1 MKKKKN
7 RISNWRKLSTI
18 VLVATLTII
27 GVDFPKASLKDNSV
41 VENAG
46 IFVTKVENLSEG
58 FIKGVDVSSYISIR
72 ESGASFYD
80 WNGTEI
86 DDQTFFTQL
95 AEAGINYIRIRVW
108 NNPYDSNGNGY
119 GGGNNNID
127 KAIKIGKWATNAGM
141 KVLIDFH
148 YSDFWADPAK
158 QQTPKAWTNLTT
170 AEKVE
175 KVNEW
180 TTESLNTI
188 LNAGVDVGMVQI
200 GNETNNAIC
209 GEVGWS
215 NMSQI
220 FNAGSSAVRSVAT
233 SSKKDILV
241 ALHFTNPE
249 KEVFYKTVA
258 KALNDNNVDYDVFAS
273 SYYPYWHGTL
283 ENLTNVLSD
292 IANTYGKKVMVAE
305 TSWATTLEDGD
316 GHGNT
321 VSVGSNDMNQPY
333 VFSVQGQANEVRSVI
348 QAVANVGE
356 KGIGVMYWEPAW
368 IPVQVYSPDAENA
381 TQVLDSNREK
391 WEKYGSGWASS
402 YASEYDPEDA
412 GKWYGGSAVDNQSFF
427 DFTGKPLASLNIFK
441 YVDTGATTSVMLDK
455 VINPDSIEIGI
466 DEDIENAL
474 PKVVTGVYND
484 GTTTEV
490 NVVWNKE
497 DILSITNFGTYRIRG
512 ITDKD
517 SLEVVCVVNV
527 LPKNL
532 LQQGGFEEGW
542 DKWTSGGNGL
552 DGTTDSDVRTGNRA
566 LHFWSEQPIEFTVE
580 QSVTVEE
587 AGLYNAYMYMQ
598 GGDAGNEQE
607 IYIQLSNDTKGIAE
621 KTETTVDGWINW
633 KNPKVEAI
641 EAEAGDTLTV
651 QIFVKAAAKA
661 WGTID
666 DVYLYRG
673 KNLNSDITKENL
685 ESAIKQSKELLE
697 DSENIEV
704 NGLLKSIAN
713 LSNAIIEY
721 NKIKVI

>member
-1 MKKKKN
+1 MKKKK
-7 RISNWRKLSTI
+7 ISNWRKLSAV

-27 GVDFPKASLKDNSV
+27 GVDFPKASLKDGSV
-41 VENAG
+41 VEDAG
-46 IFVTKVENLSEG
+46 IFVAKVENLSEN

-72 ESGASFYD
+72 ESGASFYN

-86 DDQTFFTQL
+86 DDQTFFNQL
-95 AEAGINYIRIRVW
+95 AAAGVNYIRIRVW
-108 NNPYDSNGNGY
+108 NNPYNSNGNGY
-119 GGGNNNID
+119 GGGNNDID

-158 QQTPKAWTNLTT
+158 QQAPKIWTDLTID
-170 AEKVE
+170 EKIE
-175 KVNEW
+175 KVNQW
-180 TTESLNTI
+180 TAESLNTI
-188 LNAGVDVGMVQI
+188 LDAGVDVGMVQI

-209 GEVGWS
+209 GESGWN

-233 SSKKDILV
+233 NSGKEILV

-249 KEVFYKTVA
+249 KEGLYKTIA
-258 KALNDNNVDYDVFAS
+258 KALNDNNVDYDIFAS
-273 SYYPYWHGTL
+273 SYYPYWHGTV

-333 VFSVQGQANEVRSVI
+333 AFSVQGQANEIRSVV
-348 QAVANVGE
+348 QAVADVGE

-368 IPVQVYSPDAENA
+368 IPVQVYSSDVENA
-381 TQVLDSNREK
+381 DKILASNREK

-441 YVDTGATTSVMLDK
+441 YIDTGATTELVLDK
-455 VINPDSIEIGI
+455 IINPDSIEIGI
-466 DEDIENAL
+466 DENIENFL

-484 GTTTEV
+484 GTTTDV

-497 DILSITNFGTYRIRG
+497 DIASITDFGTYRIHG

-517 SLEVVCVVNV
+517 SLEVVCVVNI

-542 DKWTSGGNGL
+542 DKWTSNGNGL
-552 DGTTDSDVRTGNRA
+552 DGTTDSDVRTGNKA
-566 LHFWSEQPIEFTVE
+566 LHFWSEQPVEFTVK
-580 QSVTVEE
+580 QSVTVDE
-587 AGLYNAYMYMQ
+587 AGLYNAYMYIQ
-598 GGDAGNEQE
+598 GGDAGSEQE
-607 IYIQLSNDTKGIAE
+607 IYIQLSNDTKNISKKA
-621 KTETTVDGWINW
+621 ETTTIDGWMNW
-633 KNPKVEAI
+633 KNPKIEAI
-641 EAEAGDTLTV
+641 EAESGDTLTV
-651 QIFVKAAAKA
+651 QIFVKADAKA

-666 DVYLYRG
+666 DVYLYRSG
-673 KNLNSDITKENL
+673 NLASDVAKENL
-685 ESAIKQSKELLE
+685 ESAIEQSKELLK
-697 DSENIEV
+697 DDNNVAINS
-704 NGLLKSIAN
+704 LLNSITN
-713 LSNAIIEY
+713 LSNSIIEY

>member
-1 MKKKKN
+1 MKKKK
-7 RISNWRKLSTI
+7 ISNWRKLSAV
-18 VLVATLTII
+18 VLVSTLTII
-27 GVDFPKASLKDNSV
+27 GVDFPKASLKDGSV
-41 VENAG
+41 VEDAG
-46 IFVTKVENLSEG
+46 IFVTKVENLSKN

-86 DDQTFFTQL
+86 DDQTFFNQL
-95 AEAGINYIRIRVW
+95 ADAGVNYIRIRVW

-119 GGGNNNID
+119 GGGNNDID
-127 KAIKIGKWATNAGM
+127 KAIKIGKWATKAKM

-158 QQTPKAWTNLTT
+158 QQAPKAWTNLTT

-180 TTESLNTI
+180 TLESLTTI
-188 LNAGVDVGMVQI
+188 LDAGVDVGMVQI

-209 GEVGWS
+209 GEFGWN

-220 FNAGSSAVRSVAT
+220 FNAGSSAVRSVAAN
-233 SSKKDILV
+233 SGKEILV

-249 KEVFYKTVA
+249 KEELHKTIA

-321 VSVGSNDMNQPY
+321 VSVGSNDINQPY
-333 VFSVQGQANEVRSVI
+333 AFSVQGQANEIRSVV

-368 IPVQVYSPDAENA
+368 IPVQVYSPDVENA
-381 TQVLDSNREK
+381 DQILASNREK

-402 YASEYDPEDA
+402 YASEYEPEDA

-441 YVDTGATTSVMLDK
+441 YIDTGATTELVLDK
-455 VINPDSIEIGI
+455 IINPDSIEIGI
-466 DEDIENAL
+466 DENIENFL

-484 GTTTEV
+484 GTTTDV

-497 DILSITNFGTYRIRG
+497 DIASITDFGTYRIHG

-517 SLEVVCVVNV
+517 SLEVVCVVNI
-527 LPKNL
+527 LSKNL

-542 DKWTSGGNGL
+542 DKWTSDGNGL
-552 DGTTDSDVRTGNRA
+552 DGTTDSDVRTGNKA
-566 LHFWSEQPIEFTVE
+566 LHFWSEQPIEFTVK

-587 AGLYNAYMYMQ
+587 AGLYNAYMYIQ
-598 GGDAGNEQE
+598 GGDAGSEQE
-607 IYIQLSNDTKGIAE
+607 IYIQLSNDTKNISKKA
-621 KTETTVDGWINW
+621 ETTIDGWINW
-633 KNPKVEAI
+633 KSPQVEAI
-641 EAEAGDTLTV
+641 EAESGDILTV
-651 QIFVKAAAKA
+651 EIFIKAEPKA

-666 DVYLYRG
+666 DVYLYRSG
-673 KNLNSDITKENL
+673 NLVSDVAKENL
-685 ESAIKQSKELLE
+685 ESAIEQSKELLK
-697 DSENIEV
+697 DDNNVAINS
-704 NGLLKSIAN
+704 LLNSIIN
-713 LSNAIIEY
+713 LSNSIIEY

>member
-1 MKKKKN
+1 MKKKK
-7 RISNWRKLSTI
+7 ISNWRKLSAV

-27 GVDFPKASLKDNSV
+27 GVDFPKASLKNGSV
-41 VENAG
+41 VEDAG
-46 IFVTKVENLSEG
+46 IFVTKVENLSEN

-80 WNGTEI
+80 WNGIEI
-86 DDQTFFTQL
+86 DDQAFFNQL
-95 AEAGINYIRIRVW
+95 ADAGVNYIRIRVW

-119 GGGNNNID
+119 GGGNNDID

-158 QQTPKAWTNLTT
+158 QQAPKVWTNLTI
-170 AEKVE
+170 AEKLE

-180 TTESLNTI
+180 TVESLTTI
-188 LNAGVDVGMVQI
+188 LDAGVDVGMVQI

-209 GEVGWS
+209 GESGWN

-220 FNAGSSAVRSVAT
+220 FNAGSSAVRSVAAN
-233 SSKKDILV
+233 SGKEILV

-249 KEVFYKTVA
+249 KEGLHKTIA

-321 VSVGSNDMNQPY
+321 VSVGSNDINQPY
-333 VFSVQGQANEVRSVI
+333 AFSVQGQANEIRSVV

-368 IPVQVYSPDAENA
+368 IPVQVYSPDVENA
-381 TQVLDSNREK
+381 DQILASNREK

-441 YVDTGATTSVMLDK
+441 YIDTGATTELVLDK
-455 VINPDSIEIGI
+455 IINPDSIEIGI
-466 DEDIENAL
+466 DENIENFL

-484 GTTTEV
+484 GTTTDV

-497 DILSITNFGTYRIRG
+497 DIASITDFGTYRIHG

-517 SLEVVCVVNV
+517 SLEVVCVVNI

-542 DKWTSGGNGL
+542 DKWTSDGNGL
-552 DGTTDSDVRTGNRA
+552 DGTTDSDVRTGNKA
-566 LHFWSEQPIEFTVE
+566 LHFWSEQPIEFTVK

-587 AGLYNAYMYMQ
+587 AGLYNAYMYIQ
-598 GGDAGNEQE
+598 GGDAGSEQE
-607 IYIQLSNDTKGIAE
+607 IYIQLSNDTKNISKKA
-621 KTETTVDGWINW
+621 ETTIDGWTNW
-633 KNPKVEAI
+633 KSPQVEAI
-641 EAEAGDTLTV
+641 EAESGDILTV
-651 QIFVKAAAKA
+651 EIFVKADAKA

-666 DVYLYRG
+666 DIYLYRSG
-673 KNLNSDITKENL
+673 NLVSDVAKENL
-685 ESAIKQSKELLE
+685 ESAIEQSKELLK
-697 DSENIEV
+697 DDNNVAINS
-704 NGLLKSIAN
+704 LLNSITN
-713 LSNAIIEY
+713 LSNSIIEY